1 MARIRTMDLSPTFRS
16 PWFTTVSD
24 TEDKKI
30 QADLKASCE
39 LPLHIAI
46 IMDGN
51 GRWAK
56 LKGKT
61 RIEGH
66 IAGVDSVRDIVEA
79 SRQLGISYLTL
90 FTFSTENWNR
100 PEKEISALMRL
111 LIKVL
116 RKEARAL
123 HDNNIRLNV
132 IGNTALLPE
141 KVRTVLDETVVL
153 TGHNNGLVMSIALSY
168 SGKWD
173 IVEACRSLAVEVK
186 AGRVSPEM
194 IDEHLFQSCLSTASI
209 PDPELLIRT
218 SGEFRISN
226 FMLWQ
231 SAYSEIYFTKT
242 YWPDFRRAQFYAAL
256 RDYQNRE
263 RRFGQTSEQIQK
275 KNTANSKI

>member
-1 MARIRTMDLSPTFRS
+1 MARIRTMDLSPTFR
-16 PWFTTVSD
+16 PRWFTTVSD
-24 TEDKKI
+24 AEDKKI
-30 QADLKASCE
+30 QADLKASCD
-39 LPLHIAI
+39 LPEHIAI

-66 IAGVDSVRDIVEA
+66 IAGVESVRDIVEA
-79 SRQLGISYLTL
+79 SRQLGISCLTL

-123 HDNNIRLNV
+123 HDNNIKLNV

-141 KVRTVLDETVVL
+141 KVQTVLDETMAL
-153 TGHNNGLVMSIALSY
+153 TGHNNGLVLSIALSY

-173 IVEACRSLAVEVK
+173 IVEACRSLAKEVK
-186 AGRVSPEM
+186 AGRITPEM
-194 IDEHLFQSCLSTASI
+194 IDEHMFETCLSTGAI

-218 SGEFRISN
+218 SGEYRVSN

-242 YWPDFRRAQFYAAL
+242 YWPDFKRTQFYAAL
-256 RDYQNRE
+256 RDYLSRE
-263 RRFGQTSEQIQK
+263 RRFGQTSEQVQK
-275 KNTANSKI
+275 KTTANSKI